1 MSTHDHVLDDEDF
14 DFDIG
19 DPIGWP
25 ALGWIILSAMVTVTA
40 FLLAPMP

>member
-1 MSTHDHVLDDEDF
+1 MSTHDQVLDDDDF
-14 DFDIG
+14 DMP

-25 ALGWIILSAMVTVTA
+25 ALGWLVLSAMVTVTA